1 MGVGQP
7 WLDFAGAKSP
17 FNKSPRENASAPEL
31 SNGATSGPTFGTLA
45 CALARGATCADSAGR
60 AGRDGSAI
68 SADDGSAN
76 ITAVDLATVGAF
88 GAA

>member
-60 AGRDGSAI
+60 DGSAI

-88 GAA
+88 GAAWD